1 MPLLRP
7 LALGD
12 VEAVVAYWFGA
23 SDEFL
28 DTVGIDRARMGRPA
42 DVRARYMKA
51 IPSGDPEQMML
62 AWAIDLDNRM
72 VGYTLLNRYTAE
84 RNHSHWHIIEAD
96 LRANRISSALYPFR
110 IKTYFDA
117 APAMERLIH
126 QTRSRNVAV
135 NRMLDKYVAVAETR
149 YETEPDGLAA
159 PGEFHIR
166 YVRRADIPALF
177 ERAKSLGF

>member
-1 MPLLRP
+1 MASLRP
-7 LALGD
+7 LVLGD
-12 VEAVVAYWFGA
+12 VEAVVDYWFGA

-28 DTVGIDRARMGRPA
+28 DTAGIDRVKLGRPS
-42 DVRARYMKA
+42 DVRARYERA
-51 IPSGDPEQMML
+51 VPSGDPNQMTL
-62 AWAIDLDNRM
+62 AWAIDLDGRM

-84 RNHSHWHIIEAD
+84 RNHSHWHIIEPS
-96 LRANRISSALYPFR
+96 LRGNRISSVLYPHR

-117 APAMERLIH
+117 ASGMERLIH
-126 QTRSRNVAV
+126 QTRSRNAAV
-135 NRMLDKYVAVAETR
+135 NRMLDKYVPVDETR
-149 YETEPDGLAA
+149 YETQADGAAA